1 MRLWL
6 VLTVLLSAAF
16 LSAAV
21 ASAQE
26 QKPESKLAPAEEH
39 PAPSP
44 EGKSDTAKGDPA
56 HSATAQESAKEG
68 DAHAAE
74 AAHGKAGDA
83 GAGHG
88 AEGGAEG
95 AHNSADLSHANA
107 GPKQSKPE
115 EWKYDLAIWTL
126 VVFFLLML
134 ILGKFAWGP
143 IAAGLEKRE
152 HSIESMIADAKRNQD
167 EAKALL
173 ANYESKLAASQ
184 EEYRAHIEQGR
195 REGEAVAAKIVA
207 DAQAVASRERERSIA
222 EIEQAKNA
230 ALGEIAAKSVD
241 VAMGLAGKIVR
252 RQITGEDQRA
262 LLREAVEG
270 IASRN

>member
-1 MRLWL
+1 MRFRLL
-6 VLTVLLSAAF
+6 LMLLLGAASVGVLPFCAAI
-16 LSAAV
+16 AG
-21 ASAQE
+21 AQDH
-26 QKPESKLAPAEEH
+26 KPEGAPAEKEEH
-39 PAPSP
+39 PAAEQKAEAG
-44 EGKSDTAKGDPA
+44 EGA
-56 HSATAQESAKEG
+56 
-68 DAHAAE
+68 AHAA
-74 AAHGKAGDA
+74 A
-83 GAGHG
+83 GAHSDEHAGGHNQ
-88 AEGGAEG
+88 
-95 AHNSADLSHANA
+95 HDHSHANA
-107 GPKQSKPE
+107 GPKQSQPE

-134 ILGKFAWGP
+134 ILGKFAWKP
-143 IAAGLEKRE
+143 ISDGLEKRE
-152 HSIESMIADAKRNQD
+152 HSIEHMIADAKRNQE

-207 DAQAVASRERERSIA
+207 DAQAVASRERERSVA

-252 RQITGEDQRA
+252 RQITGEDQKA
-262 LLREAVEG
+262 LLREAVDG